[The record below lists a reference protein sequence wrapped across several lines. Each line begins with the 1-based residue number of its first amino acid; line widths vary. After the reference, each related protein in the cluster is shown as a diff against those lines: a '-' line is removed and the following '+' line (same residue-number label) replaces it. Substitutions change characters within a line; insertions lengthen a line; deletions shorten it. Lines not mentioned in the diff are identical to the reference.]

1 MDTSFGPTTYA
12 DELDASAVLIA
23 MTISETL
30 AAYLIAATVFSVTP
44 GLDTALV
51 FRVNMAE
58 GHRSALSAGLG
69 VCTGLLLWG
78 AAVAV
83 GVVGLLAASTV
94 AYTVLKW
101 VGAAYLTWLGF
112 KLIFKPR
119 GQALNVAEPTPRR
132 GARGWYLKGL
142 LSNFLNPKVG
152 VFYVSFLPQFVPHG
166 VAVGPWTFML
176 GAIHSFVTVL
186 WFAVLVLASAPLG
199 QSLRR
204 PQVVCWLDRV
214 TGGVF
219 VLFGAKLAL
228 ERR

>member
-1 MDTSFGPTTYA
+1 
-12 DELDASAVLIA
+12 
-23 MTISETL
+23 MTVTETL
-30 AAYLIAATVFSVTP
+30 AAYLVAATVFSVTP

-58 GHRSALSAGLG
+58 GHRSALAAGLG
-69 VCTGLLLWG
+69 ICTGLLIWG

-83 GVVGLLAASTV
+83 GVVGLIAASTV

-101 VGAAYLTWLGF
+101 VGALYLAWLGV
-112 KLIFKPR
+112 KLILKPR
-119 GQALNVAEPTPRR
+119 DQALEGLEGLGSPSR
-132 GARGWYLKGL
+132 GAAGWFLKGL

-166 VAVGPWTFML
+166 VAVGTWTFML
-176 GAIHSFVTVL
+176 GAIHSAVTVL
-186 WFAVLVLASAPLG
+186 WFGVLVLASAPLG
-199 QSLRR
+199 RTLRR
-204 PQVVCWLDRV
+204 PAVVRWLDRV

-219 VLFGAKLAL
+219 VLFGARLAL